1 MMQTLDA
8 RSLLPERP
16 SAVSWALFVA
26 VGLIGIALIGDS
38 LTNDWVSL
46 SIIAQEA
53 IGVIFAVSG
62 FTGAYVDA
70 WRLDKLGGER

>member
-1 MMQTLDA
+1 MRNLNA

-16 SAVSWALFVA
+16 SAESWALFV
-26 VGLIGIALIGDS
+26 VLGLIGIALIGDS
-38 LTNDWVSL
+38 LTNDWISL

-53 IGVIFAVSG
+53 LGVIAAASG

-70 WRLDKLGGER
+70 WRLDMGGER